1 MNRRKYRGR
10 PRGGGSVVLKIIIV
24 LLVLVILACI
34 LFFTVMGG
42 YVEYTDDGVRIVSP
56 WGQNG
61 SDSSSEP
68 QISAPI
74 IVVE

>member
-1 MNRRKYRGR
+1 M
-10 PRGGGSVVLKIIIV
+10 LKIIIV
-24 LLVLVILACI
+24 LLVLAILACI

-61 SDSSSEP
+61 PDGSSEP
-68 QISAPI
+68 EISAPI